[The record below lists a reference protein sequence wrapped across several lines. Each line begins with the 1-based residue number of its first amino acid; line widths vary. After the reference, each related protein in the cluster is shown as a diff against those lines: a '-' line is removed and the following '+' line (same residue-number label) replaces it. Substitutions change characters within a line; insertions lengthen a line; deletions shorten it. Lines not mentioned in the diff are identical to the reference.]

1 MTQTTDPHAPL
12 PPVEPLRE
20 RVRDRSPGL
29 AGCMVGGVV
38 AAGLGLGAFAVLV
51 MVLWI
56 SSPYPD
62 SGPQGAL
69 HVAAG
74 LWLLAHG
81 AELVRTDTLSGAA
94 APIGVTPLLLAVVP
108 GLLVHRAA
116 REAAAPDGR
125 GEAARTAWAG
135 VVAGYLLVAVAAALY
150 ATGGELRPDWIG
162 VIVHVPALTAV
173 AAGFGVWTAHGR
185 PHGPLPAS
193 LRDISL
199 RDVSL
204 RGGPLRGG
212 SPRGG
217 PVAPPR
223 GPNGTLAGG
232 FVVRRGAI
240 AVVRAGA
247 AGAMALVGVG
257 ALLVAVSLVLHVG
270 PLQSSFTQVTD
281 VWSGR
286 LAVLMLAL
294 ALVPNAAVWGAS
306 YGLGP
311 GFALGTGAVVDPL
324 AAGTV
329 PSLPPFPLLAAL
341 PSPGEGTPLN
351 WVTLAVPVGAGLAV
365 ACCTAR
371 AAAPALGERGGAWS
385 RGRTAAGAAAAA
397 VVCGVMMAGLAAL
410 AGGPMGVAVLSEF
423 GPVWWLTGAAALAWT
438 TVIGVPAAL
447 LLRAWRLRVPSDRQR
462 WPRLRRLTLPTLR
475 LPRPRRP
482 QAGTGRARLPWPGRS
497 GGAGGSDAG
506 EGAGAGSAEPVE
518 GVPGATGGRVRRPW
532 PGRRRV
538 AEGDPGG
545 GATGAASPVDG
556 PGGGVPSP
564 EPRDAVPSGETP
576 STPGDADATN
586 AGTATE
592 PAEEQPRRWWSGPTP
607 GDAPAQDGA
616 RPKRADV
623 RPEDE
628 VTATGGRMGWPRPGR
643 RTEDDPADPLGE
655 PGGHADP
662 RPRFGRW
669 TGDGASRADVAGGV
683 RPESAD
689 GTGLVPGEPGGHA
702 VPGPPSERRTGVEA
716 PRAEVTGADVFG
728 ALRPEL
734 ADATDLVPGEPGGHA
749 DPGPSS
755 GRRTGDGTPRA
766 EATEA
771 DVFGGV
777 RSESADATGPV
788 PGEPGGHGA
797 PRPPSERR
805 TAAEAPRAEASGPD
819 VAGPVRP
826 ESADATDP
834 VPGEPGGHGAP
845 RPPSERRTG
854 AEAPR
859 AEVTGADVPG
869 DSRSESAAGVEPA
882 TNGSGKRARL
892 SWFGRLADPEPPGAK
907 SDAAPATEPSDSAYP
922 RSESG
927 ELPPSWHEDAVREAR
942 WRALKEAREER
953 ERRERGE

>member
-29 AGCMVGGVV
+29 AGCMVGGAV

-56 SSPYPD
+56 GSPYPD

-193 LRDISL
+193 LRDVSL

-217 PVAPPR
+217 QLRGGSPRDRRVAPPR
-223 GPNGTLAGG
+223 GPDGTLAGG

-247 AGAMALVGVG
+247 AGAVALVGGGV
-257 ALLVAVSLVLHVG
+257 LLVAVSLVLHVG
-270 PLQSSFTQVTD
+270 PLQSSFTQITD

-311 GFALGTGAVVDPL
+311 GFALGTGTVVDPL

-329 PSLPPFPLLAAL
+329 PLLPPFPLLAAL

-351 WVTLAVPVGAGLAV
+351 WATVAVPVGAGLAV
-365 ACCTAR
+365 AWCTAR
-371 AAAPALGERGGAWS
+371 AAAPACGERGGAWS
-385 RGRTAAGAAAAA
+385 RGRTAAGAAIAA
-397 VVCGVMMAGLAAL
+397 VVCGVLTAGLAAL

-447 LLRAWRLRVPSDRQR
+447 ILRAWRLRAPSDRQR
-462 WPRLRRLTLPTLR
+462 WPRLRRLALPTLR
-475 LPRPRRP
+475 LPRPRLP

-497 GGAGGSDAG
+497 GAV
-506 EGAGAGSAEPVE
+506 EGAGVESAGSGAGE
-518 GVPGATGGRVRRPW
+518 GVPGVTGERVRRPW

-538 AEGDPGG
+538 AESAPEGG
-545 GATGAASPVDG
+545 TTGAASP
-556 PGGGVPSP
+556 GGGAGASP
-564 EPRDAVPSGETP
+564 EPRDAVPSGETAP
-576 STPGDADATN
+576 APGAGAVPGDDGATN
-586 AGTATE
+586 AVAATATE
-592 PAEEQPRRWWSGPTP
+592 PAEGQPRHWWSGPTA
-607 GDAPAQDGA
+607 GEASAEDNA
-616 RPKRADV
+616 RPKRSGADADA

-628 VTATGGRMGWPRPGR
+628 VAATGGRLGWPWPGR
-643 RTEDDPADPLGE
+643 RTEDDPAAVRGE
-655 PGGHADP
+655 
-662 RPRFGRW
+662 
-669 TGDGASRADVAGGV
+669 
-683 RPESAD
+683 
-689 GTGLVPGEPGGHA
+689 
-702 VPGPPSERRTGVEA
+702 
-716 PRAEVTGADVFG
+716 
-728 ALRPEL
+728 
-734 ADATDLVPGEPGGHA
+734 
-749 DPGPSS
+749 
-755 GRRTGDGTPRA
+755 
-766 EATEA
+766 
-771 DVFGGV
+771 
-777 RSESADATGPV
+777 
-788 PGEPGGHGA
+788 HGSHDA

-805 TAAEAPRAEASGPD
+805 TEAEAALRAEVTEADVSGGD
-819 VAGPVRP
+819 RP
-826 ESADATDP
+826 EPADGTGP
-834 VPGEPGGHGAP
+834 VPGKHGGHADP
-845 RPPSERRTG
+845 RPSSGRRTG
-854 AEAPR
+854 DEAALR
-859 AEVTGADVPG
+859 AEVTGADVSG
-869 DSRSESAAGVEPA
+869 GVRPEPA
-882 TNGSGKRARL
+882 DGTGPVPGEYGGQADLTGADVSGGVRPEQADGTGPVPGEYGGHADLTGSDVTGGVRPEPEDGGEPVTSGGGKRARL
-892 SWFGRLADPEPPGAK
+892 SWFGRLADAEPPDAG
-907 SDAAPATEPSDSAYP
+907 SDTAPATEPSDSAYP

>member
-116 REAAAPDGR
+116 REAEAPDGR

-193 LRDISL
+193 LRDVSLRDISL

-247 AGAMALVGVG
+247 AAAMALVGGG

-270 PLQSSFTQVTD
+270 PLQSSFTQITD

-329 PSLPPFPLLAAL
+329 PLLPPFPLLAAL

-385 RGRTAAGAAAAA
+385 RGRTAAGAAMAA
-397 VVCGVMMAGLAAL
+397 VVCGVMTAGLAAL

-462 WPRLRRLTLPTLR
+462 WPRLRRLALPTLR

-497 GGAGGSDAG
+497 DGAGGPDAG
-506 EGAGAGSAEPVE
+506 AEAGAGSGEPVE
-518 GVPGATGGRVRRPW
+518 GVPGVTGERVRRPW

-623 RPEDE
+623 PPEDE
-628 VTATGGRMGWPRPGR
+628 VTATGGRMGWPWPGR
-643 RTEDDPADPLGE
+643 RTEADPAAE
-655 PGGHADP
+655 PGEAGDHADP
-662 RPRFGRW
+662 RPRFGRR
-669 TGDGASRADVAGGV
+669 TGDGASRADVAGAV
-683 RPESAD
+683 RP
-689 GTGLVPGEPGGHA
+689 
-702 VPGPPSERRTGVEA
+702 
-716 PRAEVTGADVFG
+716 
-728 ALRPEL
+728 
-734 ADATDLVPGEPGGHA
+734 
-749 DPGPSS
+749 
-755 GRRTGDGTPRA
+755 
-766 EATEA
+766 
-771 DVFGGV
+771 
-777 RSESADATGPV
+777 ESADATGPV

-797 PRPPSERR
+797 PRPPSEW
-805 TAAEAPRAEASGPD
+805 
-819 VAGPVRP
+819 
-826 ESADATDP
+826 
-834 VPGEPGGHGAP
+834 
-845 RPPSERRTG
+845 RTG

-859 AEVTGADVPG
+859 AEATGTDVSGGVRPGSADGTGLAPGEPGGHADPGPSSERRTGAKAPRAEATGTDVSGGVRPGSADATGLAPGEPGGHADPGPSSERRTGAEVPRAEASRPGVAGAVRPESPDATGADLPG
-869 DSRSESAAGVEPA
+869 ADVSGDIRSESADGVEPA
-882 TNGSGKRARL
+882 TSGSGRRARL
-892 SWFGRLADPEPPGAK
+892 SWFGRLADPEPPGD
-907 SDAAPATEPSDSAYP
+907 SAPATEPSDSAYP

>member
-1 MTQTTDPHAPL
+1 
-12 PPVEPLRE
+12 
-20 RVRDRSPGL
+20 
-29 AGCMVGGVV
+29 MVGGVV

-193 LRDISL
+193 LRDVSLRDISL

-247 AGAMALVGVG
+247 AGAMALVGGG
-257 ALLVAVSLVLHVG
+257 ALLVAVSLILHVG
-270 PLQSSFTQVTD
+270 PLQSSFTQITD

-341 PSPGEGTPLN
+341 PSPGEATPLN

-385 RGRTAAGAAAAA
+385 RGRTAAGAAMAA
-397 VVCGVMMAGLAAL
+397 VVCGVMTAGLAAL

-447 LLRAWRLRVPSDRQR
+447 LLRAWRLRVPPDRQR
-462 WPRLRRLTLPTLR
+462 WPRLRRLALPTLR

-497 GGAGGSDAG
+497 GGAGGSDT
-506 EGAGAGSAEPVE
+506 GAETGAGSGEPAKGGP
-518 GVPGATGGRVRRPW
+518 GVTGERVRRPW
-532 PGRRRV
+532 PGRRRM

-545 GATGAASPVDG
+545 GATDAASLVDG
-556 PGGGVPSP
+556 PGGGVTSP

-592 PAEEQPRRWWSGPTP
+592 PA
-607 GDAPAQDGA
+607 
-616 RPKRADV
+616 ADV
-623 RPEDE
+623 RREDD
-628 VTATGGRMGWPRPGR
+628 VAAAGGRMGWPWPGR
-643 RTEDDPADPLGE
+643 RTEDDPAAPLGE
-655 PGGHADP
+655 PGCHADP

-689 GTGLVPGEPGGHA
+689 GTG
-702 VPGPPSERRTGVEA
+702 
-716 PRAEVTGADVFG
+716 F
-728 ALRPEL
+728 
-734 ADATDLVPGEPGGHA
+734 
-749 DPGPSS
+749 
-755 GRRTGDGTPRA
+755 
-766 EATEA
+766 
-771 DVFGGV
+771 
-777 RSESADATGPV
+777 V

-797 PRPPSERR
+797 PRPSSERR
-805 TAAEAPRAEASGPD
+805 TGAEAPRAEATGPDASGDIRPESAGATGPVPGEPGGHADPRPSSVWRTGEEALRAEVTGAD
-819 VAGPVRP
+819 VAGAVRPELAGATGPVPGEPGGHADSRPSSGRRTGDEAPRAEVTGADVPEAARSVPGDGTGLVPGEPGGHADPRPSSGRRTGEEALRAEVTGADVAGGVRP

-845 RPPSERRTG
+845 RPPSERRTR

-859 AEVTGADVPG
+859 AEATGADVPG
-869 DSRSESAAGVEPA
+869 DIRSESAAGVEPA
-882 TNGSGKRARL
+882 TSGSDKRARL

-907 SDAAPATEPSDSAYP
+907 SDAVPATEPSDSAYP